1 MQGRRLAAQVA
12 ATKAGMGMRRVLYLG
27 METGGETD
35 AGLLQVFTLVWLWR
49 TARSCTFCGQCLLH
63 MLAFTVAL
71 AASRRVSP
79 RTSSRAVQWR
89 PRPDR
94 LPSVTLSAESRN
106 GAAVAFARPA
116 SLWRLAVRLSLC

>member
-1 MQGRRLAAQVA
+1 
-12 ATKAGMGMRRVLYLG
+12 MGMRRVLYLG

-49 TARSCTFCGQCLLH
+49 TTRSCTFCGQCLLH

-79 RTSSRAVQWR
+79 RTSSRAEQSTRAVASS
-89 PRPDR
+89 PRPA
-94 LPSVTLSAESRN
+94 P
-106 GAAVAFARPA
+106 
-116 SLWRLAVRLSLC
+116 VRHALC

>member
-1 MQGRRLAAQVA
+1 
-12 ATKAGMGMRRVLYLG
+12 MGMRRVLYLG

-79 RTSSRAVQWR
+79 RRSSRAEQSSGVLAPTGSRPSRSLLKAETLQQWR
-89 PRPDR
+89 SQGLQSCGASPCG
-94 LPSVTLSAESRN
+94 SRC
-106 GAAVAFARPA
+106 AAVTVGATR
-116 SLWRLAVRLSLC
+116 